1 MKELEEIQQAIKNGY
16 LMDYKDREIILE
28 CSEKMSN
35 EIDKLLEANAIKNAY
50 IGALQKE
57 NAELKKIVGI
67 K

>member
-50 IGALQKE
+50 IEALQKE
-57 NAELKKIVGI
+57 NAELKKIAGI